1 MSKYIIDKRGNDKTG
16 NLIIED
22 AKIKR
27 YTNFKGEEK
36 INRDTGDIVNE
47 KGSRNFCVY
56 IDDEKCVEDLLAAGW
71 VVKRSIV
78 EEGRAYLPVAVRY
91 GRIEPTVRSVV
102 DGKVNDLTEETV
114 GKLDK
119 ASIITADLVIRPREW
134 KPGRIKAYLSIGYF
148 NLQKEYFEDK
158 YFHDDDI
165 PFDV

>member
-1 MSKYIIDKRGNDKTG
+1 MSKYIIDERGN
-16 NLIIED
+16 LVIED
-22 AKIKR
+22 AKIKK
-27 YTNFKGEEK
+27 YTNFTGEEK

-56 IDDEKCVEDLLAAGW
+56 IDDEKLVEDLLAAGW

-91 GRIEPTVRSVV
+91 GRIAPTVRSVV
-102 DGKVNDLTEETV
+102 DGRVNDLTEETV
-114 GKLDK
+114 DKLDK

-134 KPGRIKAYLSIGYF
+134 KPGRIKAYLRIGYF

-158 YFHDDDI
+158 YFHDDDM

>member
-1 MSKYIIDKRGNDKTG
+1 MSKYIIDERG

-36 INRDTGDIVNE
+36 INRDTGRVVNE

-56 IDDEKCVEDLLAAGW
+56 IDDEKLVEDLLAAGW
-71 VVKRSIV
+71 VVKRSRV
-78 EEGRAYLPVAVRY
+78 EEDGDVRRAYLPVAVRY
-91 GRIEPTVRSVV
+91 GRIAPTIRSVV
-102 DGKVNDLTEETV
+102 GGRINDLTEETV
-114 GKLDK
+114 GMLDR

-134 KPGRIKAYLSIGYF
+134 EPGRIKAYLRTGYF

-158 YFHDDDI
+158 YFHDDDM